1 MRAVLELIAEP
12 PHLLGTSL
20 HVQAEKL
27 RRWCL
32 ALAARIEIVWF
43 VHMWTFETF

>member
-12 PHLLGTSL
+12 PHLLGASL

-27 RRWCL
+27 WCL